1 MERKPAVKTL
11 YLLRHAKA
19 ESQSPS
25 GDAGR
30 KLTKRGRKA
39 ADAIAA
45 FLGSLAPA
53 PALVLCS
60 PAIRTRETLERVVPA
75 LPRRP
80 LIAYEDEIYLAEP
93 AALLRLLRETPE
105 SIASVLLIGHN
116 PGLHELAMR
125 LVADPGPLAAEFPT
139 AALAVLR
146 IEGQW
151 AGLRWRGAM
160 LSLFQAPEALSR
172 DPAPP
177 SA

>member
-1 MERKPAVKTL
+1 MVKTL

-30 KLTKRGRKA
+30 KLTKGGRRA

-45 FLGSLAPA
+45 FLGSLAPP
-53 PALVLCS
+53 PALLLCS

-80 LIAYEDEIYLAEP
+80 LIAYEDAIYLAEP
-93 AALLRLLRETPE
+93 EALLRLLRETPE
-105 SIASVLLIGHN
+105 SMGSVLLIGHN
-116 PGLHELAMR
+116 PGLHELAVR

-139 AALAVLR
+139 AGLAVLR
-146 IEGQW
+146 IEEEW
-151 AGLRWRGAM
+151 AKLRWRGAA
-160 LSLFQAPEALSR
+160 LALFQSPDSLNR
-172 DPAPP
+172 DRAPP
-177 SA
+177 DA